1 MINEHK
7 MKKKI
12 FTVLTGA
19 SILLAACQKDSS
31 APQPAAKDAATSTT
45 TTQKSTSSITTASSG
60 SVANDTTKGYLRV
73 EMIDPAVAALTDD
86 IILEFSPASTP
97 VYSPGYDARTF
108 PGTAGIGLSSL
119 SSDGVPLAIN
129 ELPLQSIGTTI
140 PLVVDAKSTGVY
152 KLNLTAVNAIP
163 SNINIWLKDK
173 QQKDSL
179 DFRLYPSYSFNI
191 NTADSTTYGKSR
203 FSVVLRAKQ

>member
-1 MINEHK
+1 

-12 FTVLTGA
+12 VTILAGA
-19 SILLAACQKDSS
+19 VILLSACHKDES
-31 APQPAAKDAATSTT
+31 APQPAAKAAATSAT
-45 TTQKSTSSITTASSG
+45 TTQKSTSSVTTTSPAPA
-60 SVANDTTKGYLRV
+60 ANDTTKGYLRV
-73 EMIDPAVAALTDD
+73 EMLDPAVATLTDD
-86 IILEFSPASTP
+86 IVVEFSPASTP

-108 PGTAGIGLSSL
+108 PGVAAIGLSSL
-119 SSDGVPLAIN
+119 SSDGVLLAIN
-129 ELPLQSIGTTI
+129 ELPLLTSGTTI
-140 PLVVDAKSTGVY
+140 PLVVNAKSTGLY
-152 KLNLTAVNAIP
+152 KLNLTAVNSIP

-203 FSVVLRAKQ
+203 FSVVLRAK